1 MFENEL
7 KTIWQNS
14 SREELVRFNT
24 SKLLIELESK
34 LESFD
39 RRIQIRDRNEIIAA
53 AIIIPVFGI
62 YFFCTPQLLAK
73 IGLFIGVLFCI
84 LVMYILTNVKK
95 YRVIDYSLPIKEYLA
110 KHRQYLVKQKSLL
123 ENVLYWYI
131 LPPTVSVILFFM
143 GKGFEISKLVIP
155 IVMIVI
161 VNAFIYY
168 INKRAVK
175 EDFDPLIRKLDLTI
189 KNLETVE

>member
-14 SREELVRFNT
+14 SKEELMKFNT
-24 SKLLIELESK
+24 SKLLIELDSK

-39 RRIQIRDRNEIIAA
+39 RRIKIRDRNEIIAA

-62 YFFCTPQLLAK
+62 YFFYTPQLLAK
-73 IGLFIGVLFCI
+73 IGLSMGVLFCI
-84 LVMYILTNVKK
+84 LVMCVLTDVKK
-95 YRVIDYSLPIKEYLA
+95 YRVMDYSLPIKEYLA

-131 LPPTVSVILFFM
+131 LPPTVSAMLFFI
-143 GKGFEISKLVIP
+143 GKGFEISKLIMP

-161 VNAFIYY
+161 INAFIYY

-175 EDFDPLIRKLDLTI
+175 EDIDPLIKKLDFTI
-189 KNLETVE
+189 KDFETAE